1 MAPIKTNIVRI
12 GNSKGIRI
20 PKAILEECH
29 LSGEVELESRRDHLV
44 VRSAEKPR
52 QGWSEA
58 FLAMAQRGE
67 DALLVGDVLIE
78 TSWEKDEWEW

>member
-1 MAPIKTNIVRI
+1 MAPIKTHIVRI

-29 LSGEVELESRRDHLV
+29 LSGEVELESRGDHLV

-58 FLAMAQRGE
+58 FLVMAQRGD
-67 DALLVGDVLIE
+67 DALLEGDVLIE
-78 TSWEKDEWEW
+78 TSWEKDKWEW

>member
-20 PKAILEECH
+20 PKTILEECH
-29 LSGEVELESRRDHLV
+29 LSGEVELEPRGDHLV
-44 VRSAEKPR
+44 VRSAEKAR

-58 FLAMAQRGE
+58 FQAMAQRGD
-67 DALLVGDVLIE
+67 DALLEGDVLIE